1 MGKRR
6 KTAGGGRRVEHVTDY
21 EFSAKKKPAV
31 IPTLEN
37 DPIVELEDTRDASK
51 IDVELTKYK
60 KIYGNKESFMT

>member
-21 EFSAKKKPAV
+21 EFSAKKPAV